1 MSNKDKMLKGLAE
14 LEKILKDAKSGK
26 SKPKPPIDVTT
37 KKGMDKAIREI
48 SKMEMGGEVMDMT
61 KSQPVSMMDEGG
73 QAISDADRD
82 KVKKLLKKKD
92 NKGGSPFI
100 MPGQKKLMNKVLG
113 KGKPMEAAMGG
124 PVKKMNMGGVV
135 PGRGGSFK
143 GVK

>member
-1 MSNKDKMLKGLAE
+1 MSNKDKMLKGLDE
-14 LEKILKDAKSGK
+14 LQKIIKDVKSGK

>member
-1 MSNKDKMLKGLAE
+1 MSNKDKMLKWLDE
-14 LEKILKDAKSGK
+14 LQKILKDVKSGK